1 MNREWN
7 LDILYKGYEDPA
19 FLDDLSKLECI
30 CEDMNQLTNEIVN
43 VEDKVSLRIVNQICD
58 LWEAKIQL
66 EECLIVYCSLRQSTD
81 TSNAQSASYLSQIS
95 QKTSDCAKAES
106 IFKKYLSKIENV
118 EEFVAGDKRLVSYT
132 YLLNKIK
139 KESKHLL
146 GDEAE
151 EVIAKLD
158 ITGSMA
164 WENLHSYLTS
174 SVKGEYCGEEKTLTQ
189 LRNLAYDK
197 DVNVRKAAYEAEL
210 ACYDKIKDSICFSL
224 NSIKGQVSA
233 LCKMRG
239 YESPLAMTLEQSHM
253 KKETLDTMW
262 KVIEEYLPVFH
273 SYLRKKAELLG
284 EWNGLSWYNLF
295 APVGESERKFSA
307 EEAKVYLVNHFS
319 GFSKELADMVEKAFD
334 EEWIDFYPHSGKVG
348 GAFCCNIQSKQQSR
362 VLTNFNGTLS
372 DVVTLAHELGHAFHN
387 ENIHNHRILNLD
399 YSMPVA
405 ETASTFNEN
414 VILNAAI
421 SEASEDERFTL
432 IEGQLQDL
440 TQIICDIY
448 SRYLFETKVF
458 EQCKEQFMFSD
469 ELNEIMLQA
478 QKKAYGNG
486 LNSEALHP
494 YMWVCKGHYY
504 SGNISFYNFPYAFG
518 GLFARGL
525 YAMYLKE
532 GESFLPKYKS
542 LLHATT
548 VCDVEEVASYAGID
562 LTRPEFW
569 KDALE
574 QVKNQIEEFIRLCDK
589 KLHL

>member
-1 MNREWN
+1 MNNEWN
-7 LDILYKGYEDPA
+7 LDILYKGYEDST
-19 FLDDLSKLECI
+19 FLSDLHKLECV
-30 CEDMNQLTNEIVN
+30 CENMNQLASEIQKVEERVN
-43 VEDKVSLRIVNQICD
+43 RNTVNQIFN
-58 LWEAKIQL
+58 LWEEKMQL
-66 EECLIVYCSLRQSTD
+66 EECLVVYCSLRQSTD
-81 TSNAQSASYLSQIS
+81 TSNVQSASYLGLIS
-95 QKTSDCAKAES
+95 QKTSECAKAES

-118 EEFVAGDKRLVSYT
+118 EEFVTGDERLESYT

-146 GDEAE
+146 GNEAE

-174 SVKGEYCGEEKTLTQ
+174 SVKAEYCGEEKTLTQ

-210 ACYDKIKDSICFSL
+210 ACYDKIKDSVCFSL
-224 NSIKGQVSA
+224 NSIKGQVSV

-239 YESPLAMTLEQSHM
+239 YESPLVMTLEQAHM
-253 KKETLDTMW
+253 RKETLDAMW
-262 KVIEEYLPVFH
+262 KAIEAYLPVFH
-273 SYLRKKAELLG
+273 RYLRKKAELLG
-284 EWNGLSWYNLF
+284 ETNGLSWYNLF
-295 APVGESERKFSA
+295 APVGESDTKFSV
-307 EEAKVYLVNHFS
+307 EEAKAYLVNHFS
-319 GFSKELADMVEKAFD
+319 NFSKELADLVEKAFD
-334 EEWIDFYPHSGKVG
+334 EEWIDFYPHAGKVG

-414 VILNAAI
+414 VIMNAAI
-421 SEASEDERFTL
+421 LESSDEERFTL
-432 IEGQLQDL
+432 LEGQLQDL

-458 EQCKEQFMFSD
+458 EQCKEQFMFAD
-469 ELNEIMLQA
+469 ELKEIMLQA
-478 QKKAYGNG
+478 QKEAYGDG
-486 LNSEALHP
+486 LNPEMLHP

-504 SGNISFYNFPYAFG
+504 SGSVSFYNFPYAFG

-525 YAMYLKE
+525 YAVYLKE
-532 GESFLPKYKS
+532 GKSFLPKYQV

-548 VCDVEEVASYAGID
+548 VCDVEEVARYAGID
-562 LTRPEFW
+562 LTLPEFW
-569 KDALE
+569 MDALE
-574 QVKNQIEEFIRLCDK
+574 QVKIQIEEFIRLCDR
-589 KLHL
+589 KLNL